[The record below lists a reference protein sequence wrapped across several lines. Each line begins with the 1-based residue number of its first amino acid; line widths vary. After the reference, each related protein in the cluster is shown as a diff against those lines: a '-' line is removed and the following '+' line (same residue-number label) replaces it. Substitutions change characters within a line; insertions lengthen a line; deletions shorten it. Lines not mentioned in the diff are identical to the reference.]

1 MRVAFQGTHG
11 AYSEE
16 AIRRLWPGAVTVP
29 QRENLDVA
37 RAVARAEVDAG
48 VLPVENTLAGSVVA
62 SYDAIAACAEVVAVA
77 EVVVGIHHC
86 VLGVPGSTLGLVRVV
101 ESHPVALAQ
110 CGGFF
115 REHAHI
121 EARASYDTAGAAED
135 VARAGD
141 PRRAALAGRAA
152 ALHYGL
158 DVLAPDVEDRPDNQ
172 TRFVALGRAPVDP
185 APGSAA
191 RTMLLVETANVPGAL
206 HRVLGEIAGRGLN
219 LSKIESRP
227 TGDPWRYRFTLEV
240 AHAGGDPALPL
251 ALEGIRHASQGC
263 RVVGTYGVG
272 PRR

>member
-16 AIRRLWPGAVTVP
+16 AIRRLWPDAVTVP

-86 VLGVPGSTLGLVRVV
+86 VLGVPGSALGDVRVV

-135 VARAGD
+135 VVRAGD
-141 PRRAALAGRAA
+141 PRRAALASRAA

-185 APGSAA
+185 APGSPA

-240 AHAGGDPALPL
+240 AHVGGDPALPL
-251 ALEGIRHASQGC
+251 ALEGIRRASQGC

-272 PRR
+272 AGG